1 VSGAQPVLSDPFAP
15 IKEDLDVYQVTVL
28 YNHPEDAAA
37 FDKHYREV
45 HIPLAKKIPGLQ
57 GYYVNWC
64 EPSPDGSKP
73 PYHLIAMLIG
83 ESKESLLS
91 GLGSPEGQAANG
103 DVPNFATGGVQLVF
117 GDVDSA
123 L

>member
-1 VSGAQPVLSDPFAP
+1 M
-15 IKEDLDVYQVTVL
+15 YQVTVL

-45 HIPLAKKIPGLQ
+45 HIPLAKKMPGLN

-64 EPSPDGSKP
+64 EPAPDGAKP
-73 PYHLIAMLIG
+73 PFHLIATLTA
-83 ESKESLLS
+83 ESKDAALAA
-91 GLGSPEGQAANG
+91 LGSPEGQAAVA
-103 DVPNFATGGVQLVF
+103 DLPNFATGGVQLSF
-117 GDVDSA
+117 GEVDSA

>member
-1 VSGAQPVLSDPFAP
+1 M
-15 IKEDLDVYQVTVL
+15 YQVTVL
-28 YNHPEDAAA
+28 YNHPEDPAA

-64 EPSPDGSKP
+64 EAAPDGAKP

-83 ESKESLLS
+83 ESKEALLT
-91 GLGSPEGQAANG
+91 GLGSPEGQAATD

-117 GDVDSA
+117 GGVDSA